1 MNASLP
7 SEERGTPLRLLV
19 VTHNVIK
26 GDGQGRANFE
36 IARYARK
43 QGIEVTLIADRV
55 DPEMEESGVRWIRL
69 QPKRRS
75 NWLIHGLEFTLRA
88 NRLVESLRNDYD
100 LIHGYGYTLDRP
112 HHINTSQYVHSAWR
126 KSPVHVSRQNRNL
139 YGAYQWLYSY
149 INAVG
154 EKRAYANA
162 RVLVPASNTV
172 RQELMELG
180 FPPDRMRVI
189 LNGADPAEFHPGKE
203 DRAALGLPENV
214 PLALFAGD
222 IRTGRKNLDTTLAA
236 LAKSPNLHLAVVG
249 KKEGSPFP
257 ALAEKL
263 GVAERTHFLDFRR
276 DIAQIMRACDFF
288 VFPSRYEACAL
299 VLVEAISSGLPV
311 ITAKTTG
318 GSEVISEASGIL
330 LNDPN
335 DAEALATAM
344 NRLVGDRDLRQA
356 MSMAAAES
364 SSRYTWD
371 KIAGAYYGLYRET
384 ASGKES

>member
-1 MNASLP
+1 
-7 SEERGTPLRLLV
+7 
-19 VTHNVIK
+19 
-26 GDGQGRANFE
+26 
-36 IARYARK
+36 
-43 QGIEVTLIADRV
+43 
-55 DPEMEESGVRWIRL
+55 
-69 QPKRRS
+69 
-75 NWLIHGLEFTLRA
+75 
-88 NRLVESLRNDYD
+88 
-100 LIHGYGYTLDRP
+100 
-112 HHINTSQYVHSAWR
+112 
-126 KSPVHVSRQNRNL
+126 
-139 YGAYQWLYSY
+139 
-149 INAVG
+149 
-154 EKRAYANA
+154 
-162 RVLVPASNTV
+162 
-172 RQELMELG
+172 LG